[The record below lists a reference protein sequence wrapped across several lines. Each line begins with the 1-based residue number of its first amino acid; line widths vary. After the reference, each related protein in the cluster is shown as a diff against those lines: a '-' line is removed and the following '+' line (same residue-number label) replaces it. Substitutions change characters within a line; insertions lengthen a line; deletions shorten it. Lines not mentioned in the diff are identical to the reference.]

1 MELSLQLRLQLQ
13 KLMLKLFKPK
23 YIGLE
28 MEFLHMII
36 DFILHIEVHLDYL
49 IQTYHTWTY
58 LILFLI
64 IFCETGVVVLPF
76 LPGDSLL
83 FAIGAFAARGS
94 FDFLTITLTLLV
106 AAILG
111 DSTNYA
117 IGKFVGPKVF
127 SKNNSKL
134 FNKDH
139 LLKAQA
145 FYEKYGAKT
154 IIIARFIPIVRTFAP
169 FVAGIGNMTY
179 KKFMTYNVVGGVMWI
194 IAFIS
199 LGYFFGNLEF
209 VKNNFKLV
217 MIAIIVISVL
227 PPVIE
232 FIREKRQNI

>member
-1 MELSLQLRLQLQ
+1 
-13 KLMLKLFKPK
+13 
-23 YIGLE
+23 
-28 MEFLHMII
+28 MEFLHLVI

-49 IQTYHTWTY
+49 IQTYHAWTY

-94 FDFLTITLTLLV
+94 FDFWTISLTLLV
-106 AAILG
+106 AAIIG
-111 DSTNYA
+111 DSLNYS
-117 IGKFVGPKVF
+117 IGKYVGPKVF
-127 SKNNSKL
+127 YKNDSKF
-134 FNKDH
+134 FNKGH

-169 FVAGIGNMTY
+169 FVAGIGEMTY
-179 KKFMTYNVVGGVMWI
+179 KKFMTYNVVGAVSWI
-194 IAFIS
+194 FIFIP
-199 LGYFFGNLEF
+199 LGYFFGNLPF
-209 VKNNFKLV
+209 VQQNFKLV
-217 MIAIIVISVL
+217 MIAIIIISIL

-232 FIREKRQNI
+232 FIREKRKRA

>member
-1 MELSLQLRLQLQ
+1 MD
-13 KLMLKLFKPK
+13 
-23 YIGLE
+23 
-28 MEFLHMII
+28 FLHLVI

-49 IQTYHTWTY
+49 IQTYHAWTY
-58 LILFLI
+58 LILFMI

-94 FDFLTITLTLLV
+94 FDFWTISLTLLV

-111 DSTNYA
+111 DSLNYT
-117 IGKFVGPKVF
+117 IGKYVGPKVF
-127 SKNNSKL
+127 YKNDSKF
-134 FNKDH
+134 FNKGH

-169 FVAGIGNMTY
+169 FVAGIGEMTY
-179 KKFMTYNVVGGVMWI
+179 KKFMTYNVVGAVSWI
-194 IAFIS
+194 FIFIP
-199 LGYFFGNLEF
+199 LGYFFGNLAF
-209 VKNNFKLV
+209 VQQNFKLV

-227 PPVIE
+227 PPIIE
-232 FIREKRQNI
+232 YLRERSKK

>member
-1 MELSLQLRLQLQ
+1 
-13 KLMLKLFKPK
+13 
-23 YIGLE
+23 
-28 MEFLHMII
+28 MEFLHLIV

-49 IQTYHTWTY
+49 IQTYHAWTY

-94 FDFLTITLTLLV
+94 FDFWTISLSLLA
-106 AAILG
+106 AAIIG
-111 DSTNYA
+111 DSLNYT
-117 IGKFVGPKVF
+117 IGKYVGPKVF
-127 SKNNSKL
+127 YKNDSKL

-169 FVAGIGNMTY
+169 FVAGIGEMSY
-179 KKFMTYNVVGGVMWI
+179 KKFMTYNVVGAFLWI
-194 IAFIS
+194 FSFIP
-199 LGYFFGNLEF
+199 LGYFFGNLPF
-209 VKNNFKLV
+209 IQSNFKIV
-217 MIAIIVISVL
+217 MLAIIVISVL
-227 PPVIE
+227 PAVIE
-232 FIREKRQNI
+232 FLRERNKKALS